1 LPDNYYDSKKSTE
14 IKLLKLYTEL
24 DIVALKIIDL
34 HEHISGAIDK
44 SDGAKL
50 ENYSLIEKELVN
62 KLVKIKQV
70 IAGFESNCSI
80 SSVQLENQRAQAL
93 AMQKL
98 IVVRGNRNRNTL
110 KISLKKISSQID
122 LFSQKILYSASFS
135 RQTAPRF
142 VDLSI

>member
-34 HEHISGAIDK
+34 HEHISGAID
-44 SDGAKL
+44 SNDGAKL

-80 SSVQLENQRAQAL
+80 SSIKLEDQRTRAAG
-93 AMQKL
+93 MQKL
-98 IVVRGNRNRNTL
+98 IVARGIINRNTL

-122 LFSQKILYSASFS
+122 LFSHKILYSASFS
-135 RQTAPRF
+135 RQTSPRF
-142 VDLSI
+142 IDLSI